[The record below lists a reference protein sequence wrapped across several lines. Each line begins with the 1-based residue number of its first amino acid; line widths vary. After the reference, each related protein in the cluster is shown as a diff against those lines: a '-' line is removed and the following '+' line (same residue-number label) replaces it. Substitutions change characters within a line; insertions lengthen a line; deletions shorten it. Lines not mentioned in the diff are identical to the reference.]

1 MPGHTHNNKKNKKKN
16 NKVPK
21 YEPEYNEDG
30 TENPRFRTLQ
40 TVDKE
45 LAGQKFACFSFV
57 SPEDHIKNRNV
68 FYFEEFVRQWNF
80 RNSMAK
86 FHHFLQFVAHKHSLE
101 VSSLMSDF
109 EEFCKDEQQLLVAGI
124 DGDYKT
130 FVEKEEETL
139 KIKYNKAHQFQT
151 SVRSVKFR
159 GAFPS
164 LEEAELRAQALIK
177 EDPDF
182 STFVGPVGTWLL
194 WHPDIDKMK
203 DVRYLNDEMN
213 RLMHEKKT
221 NDILATQAFDERVL
235 ESKQKAIAENKANAE
250 KYGNQITQDIDEHG
264 NLVDLI
270 AKKKSSTSAAAAS
283 LFDGEDVVMDKNTD
297 HGLSKLVHNP
307 FK

>member
-139 KIKYNKAHQFQT
+139 NMKYNKAHQFQT

-270 AKKKSSTSAAAAS
+270 AKKKSSTSAAS